1 MSILNIMKLFETAST
16 MCYID
21 PAATSVLLSSIT
33 AIAIAIGASAIILWR
48 KVKKKVS
55 KTLNI
60 DPNAGKE
67 VEDELVVTD
76 AEVAEEVKAEE
87 TATEEVKTEET
98 VAEETPA
105 EAEETET
112 KKEENK

>member
-1 MSILNIMKLFETAST
+1 MFN
-16 MCYID
+16 YI
-21 PAATSVLLSSIT
+21 I
-33 AIAIAIGASAIILWR
+33 
-48 KVKKKVS
+48 
-55 KTLNI
+55 LNI

-76 AEVAEEVKAEE
+76 AEGAEEVKAEE
-87 TATEEVKTEET
+87 TATEEAKTEET

-105 EAEETET
+105 VAEETET

>member
-1 MSILNIMKLFETAST
+1 MNVLNLVSLLETAST

-33 AIAIAIGASAIILWR
+33 AIVIAIGASAIIFWR

-55 KTLNI
+55 KTLHI

-67 VEDELVVTD
+67 VEEDLVVND
-76 AEVAEEVKAEE
+76 EEVDDEVEEDEAEDE
-87 TATEEVKTEET
+87 EEVEE
-98 VAEETPA
+98 
-105 EAEETET
+105 EAPKAKS
-112 KKEENK
+112 KKK

>member
-1 MSILNIMKLFETAST
+1 MNILNLVSLLETAST

-33 AIAIAIGASAIILWR
+33 AIVIAIGASAIIFWR

-55 KTLNI
+55 KTLHI

-67 VEDELVVTD
+67 VEDDLVVND
-76 AEVAEEVKAEE
+76 EDIDDEDVEDEEVEEEAPKAKSK
-87 TATEEVKTEET
+87 AKS
-98 VAEETPA
+98 
-105 EAEETET
+105 
-112 KKEENK
+112 KK

>member
-1 MSILNIMKLFETAST
+1 MDILNLVSLVDAAST

-33 AIAIAIGASAIILWR
+33 AIVIAIGASAIIFWR
-48 KVKKKVS
+48 KVKKKVGT
-55 KTLNI
+55 TLHI

-76 AEVAEEVKAEE
+76 EEVMQLSAKGIASAFRSQESL
-87 TATEEVKTEET
+87 
-98 VAEETPA
+98 
-105 EAEETET
+105 
-112 KKEENK
+112 

>member
-1 MSILNIMKLFETAST
+1 MNILNLVSLLETAST

-33 AIAIAIGASAIILWR
+33 AIVIAIGASAIIFWR

-55 KTLNI
+55 KTLHI

-67 VEDELVVTD
+67 VEEDLVVND
-76 AEVAEEVKAEE
+76 EEIEDDEVEDDEVEEEAPKA
-87 TATEEVKTEET
+87 KS
-98 VAEETPA
+98 
-105 EAEETET
+105 
-112 KKEENK
+112 KKK

>member
-1 MSILNIMKLFETAST
+1 MNILNLVSLLETAST

-33 AIAIAIGASAIILWR
+33 AIVIAIGASAIIFWR

-55 KTLNI
+55 KTLHI

-67 VEDELVVTD
+67 VEEDLVVND
-76 AEVAEEVKAEE
+76 EEVDDEVEDDEAEDE
-87 TATEEVKTEET
+87 EEVEE
-98 VAEETPA
+98 
-105 EAEETET
+105 EAPKAKS
-112 KKEENK
+112 KKK

>member
-1 MSILNIMKLFETAST
+1 MNILNLVSLFETAST

-33 AIAIAIGASAIILWR
+33 AIVIAIGASAIIFWR

-55 KTLNI
+55 KTLHI

-67 VEDELVVTD
+67 VEDDLVVND
-76 AEVAEEVKAEE
+76 EDIDDEDVEDEEVEEEAPKAKSK
-87 TATEEVKTEET
+87 AKS
-98 VAEETPA
+98 
-105 EAEETET
+105 
-112 KKEENK
+112 KK

>member
-1 MSILNIMKLFETAST
+1 MSVLNIMKLFETAST

-33 AIAIAIGASAIILWR
+33 AIVIAIGASAIIFWR

-67 VEDELVVTD
+67 VEEDLVVTD
-76 AEVAEEVKAEE
+76 AEVAEEIKEE
-87 TATEEVKTEET
+87 ATAEEVKTET
-98 VAEETPA
+98 
-105 EAEETET
+105 
-112 KKEENK
+112 EENK

>member
-1 MSILNIMKLFETAST
+1 MNVLNLVSLLETAST

-33 AIAIAIGASAIILWR
+33 AIVIAIGASAIIFWR

-55 KTLNI
+55 KTLHI

-67 VEDELVVTD
+67 VEEDLVVND
-76 AEVAEEVKAEE
+76 EEIEDDEVEDDEVEEEAPKAKSK
-87 TATEEVKTEET
+87 AKS
-98 VAEETPA
+98 
-105 EAEETET
+105 
-112 KKEENK
+112 KK

>member
-33 AIAIAIGASAIILWR
+33 AIALAIGASAIILWR

-67 VEDELVVTD
+67 VEEELVVTD

-87 TATEEVKTEET
+87 TAEESVEEVKTEET
-98 VAEETPA
+98 AEVAETT
-105 EAEETET
+105 ETEE
-112 KKEENK
+112 K

>member
-1 MSILNIMKLFETAST
+1 MSVLNIMKLFETAST

-33 AIAIAIGASAIILWR
+33 AIVIAIGASAIIFWR

-67 VEDELVVTD
+67 VEEDLVVTD
-76 AEVAEEVKAEE
+76 AEVAEEIKEE
-87 TATEEVKTEET
+87 ATAEEVKTEET
-98 VAEETPA
+98 AAPEVAEEA
-105 EAEETET
+105 KTET
-112 KKEENK
+112 EENK

>member
-1 MSILNIMKLFETAST
+1 MSILNIMQLFETASK

-33 AIAIAIGASAIILWR
+33 AIVIAIGASAIIFWR
-48 KVKKKVS
+48 KVKKKVG

-67 VEDELVVTD
+67 VEEDLVVTD

-87 TATEEVKTEET
+87 ATTKETETEET
-98 VAEETPA
+98 TENVTEETTA
-105 EAEETET
+105 ETEE
-112 KKEENK
+112 KK